1 MAIST
6 ASAKAKGR
14 IFQQKV
20 RDAFLRLH
28 PTLTLDDVRSCP
40 MGSGGADLQLS
51 AEAKRLIP
59 FDIECKKRA
68 KIALLYEAL
77 IQARRDNLRA
87 PLAVVEADRKRPLA
101 VMYLDDFMALL
112 ASKT

>member
-6 ASAKAKGR
+6 ASRKAKGR
-14 IFQQKV
+14 LLQQKV
-20 RDAFLRLH
+20 RDALLRLH
-28 PTLTLDDVRSCP
+28 PSLTQDDIRSCP
-40 MGSGGADLQLS
+40 MGSVGADLQLS
-51 AEAKRLIP
+51 PNAKRLIR

-68 KIALLYEAL
+68 KIALLYEAM
-77 IQARRDNLRA
+77 IQARRDNLRT
-87 PLAVVEADRKRPLA
+87 PLVVVEADRKRPLA